1 MNDAIGTLLLSG
13 LNLVF
18 IGLIYLFLFL
28 VFFTVQREVRQHL
41 RQQEEGP
48 GAEPGR
54 LEVIH
59 SGPQSRME
67 PGRRFRLR
75 SRTNLGSKPGNDI
88 ILDDDFVSGDH
99 VQLTWDGHRWWVE
112 DLGSTNGTMLDGRSL
127 PPHVRQSADPH
138 ATLEIGDTAFR
149 LLS

>member
-1 MNDAIGTLLLSG
+1 MNDAIGTLLRSG
-13 LNLVF
+13 LDLIF

-41 RQQEEGP
+41 RRQEERP
-48 GAEPGR
+48 DAEPGG

-59 SGPQSRME
+59 SGPQSRLE

-75 SRTNLGSKPGNDI
+75 SRTNLGSNSGTDI
-88 ILDDDFVSGDH
+88 VLDDDFVSGDH
-99 VQLTWDGHRWWVE
+99 AQLTWDGHRWWVE

-127 PPHVRQSADPH
+127 PPHVKQGADPD
-138 ATLEIGDTAFR
+138 ATLEIGDTTFR
-149 LLS
+149 LLA